1 MKSRDPG
8 VSPLL
13 DALRDE
19 EARVEAPSRLE
30 NAVLASWDDAH
41 PPSRLRRFGETRRSR
56 MESGSSW
63 ANWHHW
69 QRAGAIAAAATLT
82 FTLTALGG
90 KLRTAVIPATPGGT
104 TMVLVGE
111 PILEGEPVR
120 VVRMRVPA
128 STLHALGVRS
138 TGGEFADAVDV
149 DVIVGEDGVA
159 RAIRVGM

>member
-8 VSPLL
+8 VSSLL

-30 NAVLASWDDAH
+30 NAVLAAWDDAH
-41 PPSRLRRFGETRRSR
+41 SPVEPGVSRTH
-56 MESGSSW
+56 
-63 ANWHHW
+63 WHHW